1 MYCTVEHNVRV
12 PRWLWPELHCCPIA
26 ENSAKK
32 LKYSG
37 KKILSTARNWS
48 ETLAETA
55 LLFLKNILIINIQ

>member
-26 ENSAKK
+26 ENSAEK

-37 KKILSTARNWS
+37 KKNFQQQEIGVES
-48 ETLAETA
+48 
-55 LLFLKNILIINIQ
+55 